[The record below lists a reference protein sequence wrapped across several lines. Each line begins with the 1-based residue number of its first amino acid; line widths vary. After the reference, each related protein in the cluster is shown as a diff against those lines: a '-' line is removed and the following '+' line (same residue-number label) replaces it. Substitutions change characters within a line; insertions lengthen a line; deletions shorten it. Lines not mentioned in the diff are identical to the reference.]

1 MKPYY
6 EDKNCTIY
14 HGDSREIIPT
24 LSGIN
29 SVITSPPYNLNTR
42 VNLKRNYVSRQVVS
56 HEFSTKY
63 VGSYS
68 DNLMPDEYY
77 DLTASILREC
87 LKVSEKVFWNIQLAT
102 GNKTALFK
110 MIGDFA
116 ETLKEVVVWDKGH
129 AQPAMK
135 ERTFNS
141 VYEWILIFDNHDPKT
156 RQFNGATFARGT
168 MDNIWRVRPTRSKS
182 KDHKATYPKELVS
195 LCLEVH
201 NAKLVLDPFM
211 GTGTTLRVAAEQGR
225 KAIGIEVDE
234 KYCEV
239 AATRLSQ
246 GVLDLE

>member
-24 LSGIN
+24 LGKVD

-42 VNLKRNYVSRQVVS
+42 VNQKRKYVSRQVVS

-63 VGSYS
+63 IGSYS
-68 DNLMPDEYY
+68 DNLAPIDYY
-77 DLTASILREC
+77 DLTATVLSEC
-87 LKVSEKVFWNIQLAT
+87 LKISEKVFWNIQLAT

-116 ETLKEVVVWDKGH
+116 DTLKEVVVWDKGH
-129 AQPAMK
+129 AQPAMN

-141 VYEWILIFDNHDPKT
+141 VCEWILIFDNQDPST
-156 RQFNGATFARGT
+156 RQFNGATFDRGT

-182 KDHKATYPKELVS
+182 KEHKATYPKELVKM
-195 LCLEVH
+195 CLMVH
-201 NAKLVLDPFM
+201 NAERILDPFM
-211 GTGTTLRVAAEQGR
+211 GTGTTMVVAKELGKRAV
-225 KAIGIEVDE
+225 GIDIDE

-239 AATRLSQ
+239 AATRLSSK
-246 GVLDLE
+246 LI